1 MRRYSIQVTEPDGTV
16 QTVIVEGN
24 SLEAARNN
32 AQNLYPA
39 GRVGRVTDLGAF
51 DPNVQAPQAPTTS
64 TTPATP
70 TAPTATTDV
79 YDPNTVFTGPM
90 VRFIQE
96 TLTKG
101 QNYNPGLLDLR
112 NTNWAVNEIV
122 DKINQTNLPGANSP
136 LFDNDRIDTLIEVF
150 GDTQKELGVDDATV
164 NTQKA
169 VLQDYFSKVSLGKN
183 QINTVNRL
191 VGNMTQPDIAT
202 RIAAGFTTNPVAFQT
217 EGVSYLADQVPG
229 FGGSGDPNQEF
240 GFGATDAM
248 SGMTPSRGPGTG
260 PGNGNGPGNGA
271 APPNPANFDPLGNL
285 GLNFDEQPFTQ
296 FVQGISNLYG
306 DQFRRG
312 PFRRQIEN
320 LFTPLQQTYQSL
332 ADLST
337 LGLPGLAPSAQ
348 EGGGF
353 ESFGE
358 FLGRLGGLAGA
369 GRTGIGNIA
378 RQQFGDAFSALRGYR
393 PSGDVFGADLK
404 FLSPLDR
411 EEAASAKPY
420 LQQALANQF
429 RSPVYRS
436 LRTPS
441 IDRIF
446 ADYQLG
452 QAGQGAFAPTF
463 SGTDTPNF
471 LEFAAQMA
479 GL

>member
-1 MRRYSIQVTEPDGTV
+1 MRRYSIQITEPDGTV
-16 QTVIVEGN
+16 QTVIVEGPN
-24 SLEAARNN
+24 EAAAKTN

-39 GRVGRVTDLGAF
+39 GRVGTATDLGSF
-51 DPNVQAPQAPTTS
+51 DPRPTAKSPATAASTGPAAPTEF
-64 TTPATP
+64 
-70 TAPTATTDV
+70 TDV

-90 VRFIQE
+90 VRFIQD
-96 TLTKG
+96 TLTTG
-101 QNYNPGLLDLR
+101 ANYNKGLLDLR
-112 NTNWAVNEIV
+112 NTNWSVDEIV
-122 DKINQTNLPGANSP
+122 DKINQTDLPGANSP
-136 LFDNDRIDTLIEVF
+136 LFDNDRIDTLIGVF

-217 EGVSYLADQVPG
+217 EGVSFAADQDG
-229 FGGSGDPNQEF
+229 FGGSGDPNKEF
-240 GFGATDAM
+240 GAFGATDAM
-248 SGMTPSRGPGTG
+248 SGMTSPSNTG
-260 PGNGNGPGNGA
+260 PNPPNPNPPNPN
-271 APPNPANFDPLGNL
+271 PPNPANFDSLGNL

-320 LFTPLQQTYQSL
+320 LFTPLQQTYQTL

-337 LGLPGLAPSAQ
+337 LGLPGLSPTGQ
-348 EGGGF
+348 QGGGF

-393 PSGDVFGADLK
+393 PSGDVFGADLT
-404 FLSPLDR
+404 FLNPLDR
-411 EEAASAKPY
+411 EEAAAATPY

-446 ADYQLG
+446 ADYQ
-452 QAGQGAFAPTF
+452 
-463 SGTDTPNF
+463 
-471 LEFAAQMA
+471 
-479 GL
+479 

>member
-1 MRRYSIQVTEPDGTV
+1 MRRYSIQITEPDGTV
-16 QTVIVEGN
+16 QTVLVEGS
-24 SLEAARNN
+24 SLEAARNQ

-51 DPNVQAPQAPTTS
+51 DPNAQAPEAPTTP
-64 TTPATP
+64 TTP
-70 TAPTATTDV
+70 TAPTVTTDV

-90 VRFIQE
+90 VRFIQD

-112 NTNWAVNEIV
+112 NTNWSVNEIV

-136 LFDNDRIDTLIEVF
+136 LFDNDRINTLIEVF
-150 GDTQKELGVDDATV
+150 GDNQKELGVDDASV
-164 NTQKA
+164 NNQKA

-183 QINTVNRL
+183 NESTINRL
-191 VGNMTQPDIAT
+191 VGNMTADNVALN
-202 RIAAGFTTNPVAFQT
+202 IAAGFTTNPVAFQT
-217 EGVSYLADQVPG
+217 EGVSYLADQNLTN
-229 FGGSGDPNQEF
+229 FGGSGDANQEF
-240 GFGATDAM
+240 GAFSGATDAM
-248 SGMTPSRGPGTG
+248 SGMAPPRGPGTG
-260 PGNGNGPGNGA
+260 PNNGNNA
-271 APPNPANFDPLGNL
+271 NPTMTSSNVDPLGNL
-285 GLNFDEQPFTQ
+285 GLNFDDQPFTQ

-320 LFTPLQQTYQSL
+320 LFTPLQQTYQTL

-348 EGGGF
+348 QGGGF

-358 FLGRLGGLAGA
+358 FLGRLGGMAGGA
-369 GRTGIGNIA
+369 RTGIGNIA

-393 PSGDVFGADLK
+393 PSGDVFGADLT
-404 FLSPLDR
+404 FLNPLDR
-411 EEAASAKPY
+411 EEAAAATPY